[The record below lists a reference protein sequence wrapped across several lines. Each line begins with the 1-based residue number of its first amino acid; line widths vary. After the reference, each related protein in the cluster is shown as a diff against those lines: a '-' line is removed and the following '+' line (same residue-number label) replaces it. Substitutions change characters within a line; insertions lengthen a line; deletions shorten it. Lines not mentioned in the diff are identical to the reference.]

1 MFQGQPL
8 MMSFRQSMSL
18 QTAAQ
23 SLHTEPSKCMKPVSL
38 DTRSNQ
44 HVTYLV
50 LTIQMKTFLPPFP
63 FWLYS
68 YIMPISTRIG
78 KGTIS
83 LYK

>member
-1 MFQGQPL
+1 
-8 MMSFRQSMSL
+8 
-18 QTAAQ
+18 
-23 SLHTEPSKCMKPVSL
+23 MKPVSL

-50 LTIQMKTFLPPFP
+50 LTIQMKTFPPFP